1 MESLQDFALDK
12 NILVR
17 LEAFDEEVQNF
28 RNEGPLDP
36 IATKKLQ
43 EYFRV
48 QHIYHST
55 GIEGNRLSIRE
66 TEMVLLEGLQIN
78 DKPLADQEEVKDLD
92 AAFNFLHE
100 LAGGTSPIREVDIR
114 ELHRL
119 VVRNRTDAQP
129 GRYRSIGVVIT
140 GSDHTPP
147 RADRRAIP
155 RPKNDRVVEYYST
168 QIPCCRS
175 RLCAPS
181 TCINPSIH
189 RW

>member
-1 MESLQDFALDK
+1 MDTLQDFGLDK
-12 NILVR
+12 DILVR
-17 LEAFDEEVQNF
+17 LEAFEEEVQNF

-78 DKPLADQEEVKDLD
+78 DKPLADQQEVKDLD

-100 LAGGTSPIREVDIR
+100 LAEGSSPIREIDIR
-114 ELHRL
+114 EMHRL
-119 VVRNRTDAQP
+119 VVRNRIDAQP
-129 GRYRSIGVVIT
+129 GKYRTIGVVIT
-140 GSDHTPP
+140 GSDHKPP
-147 RADRRAIP
+147 EPIAVPSLVQRTIEWLNTTAGPVPIS
-155 RPKNDRVVEYYST
+155 VEKGMAYS
-168 QIPCCRS
+168 PES
-175 RLCAPS
+175 
-181 TCINPSIH
+181 H
-189 RW
+189 